1 MSPYRPNLRSAGYGH
16 MSRPSPSPGPERL
29 YLDPPLGHHAGMS
42 TALPARALRRTKLVA
57 TIGPSSI
64 DIIDQLIAA
73 GLDIARVNFSHGTEE
88 DHLRMARAVRAAAA
102 AAGRTVG
109 ILADLPGP
117 KLRLTQLHTDP
128 IQLETGTTVTLTGP
142 DVPASDASL
151 PLADGDVPARLELS
165 DRVLLAD
172 GAAELRVTGARNEA
186 VICEVVRGG
195 PVRSRQGVSVPA
207 ERMPADAS
215 GRADEPVI
223 PHLLEVAP
231 DFAGQSFVRS
241 ANDVKL
247 LRSRIPDDIG
257 IVAKI
262 ETRPALEQIEDI
274 LEVTDGIM
282 VARGDLGVELPFEQ
296 VPLAQ
301 KDLVRAALMAG
312 KPSIVAT
319 QMLESMIKAPRPTR
333 AEASDVANA
342 IIDGADAVMLSGE
355 TAVGDFPLESLAA
368 MANIAERT
376 DHYKRPTRPPAGTPS
391 FGPDVDAR
399 ALAVAAVSL
408 ADTDP
413 DVVAMACYTHSG
425 RTPHR
430 LSSLRPGVPVAAFT
444 PTEAIAR
451 ALTLRRGVY
460 PVVMEVEPEDP
471 ITISEAVVAA
481 LRERWSEFG
490 LGEDD
495 AVVFV
500 QTSVRGGP
508 NQLELLRV

>member
-1 MSPYRPNLRSAGYGH
+1 MSPT
-16 MSRPSPSPGPERL
+16 PSVRTS
-29 YLDPPLGHHAGMS
+29 
-42 TALPARALRRTKLVA
+42 RRTKLVA
-57 TIGPSSI
+57 TIGPASI
-64 DIIDQLIAA
+64 EHVEQLIAA
-73 GLDIARVNFSHGTEE
+73 GLDIARINFSHGTDE
-88 DHLRMARAVRAAAA
+88 DHLRAAEVVRTAAA

-117 KLRLTQLHTDP
+117 KLRLAQLHAEP
-128 IQLETGTTVTLTGP
+128 VELKTGTTVTLTGP
-142 DVPASDASL
+142 DVPPSDASL
-151 PLADGDVPARLELS
+151 PLGDEAVPALLELG

-172 GAAELRVTGARNEA
+172 GAAELRVTGSRNA
-186 VICEVVRGG
+186 AAICEVVRGG
-195 PVRSRQGVSVPA
+195 PVRSRQGASVPA
-207 ERMPADAS
+207 ERMAADAL
-215 GRADEPVI
+215 GRADEAVI
-223 PHLLEVAP
+223 PHLLAVAP

-241 ANDVKL
+241 ANDVRL
-247 LRSRIPDDIG
+247 LRSRIPEDIG

-274 LEVTDGIM
+274 LEVADGIM
-282 VARGDLGVELPFEQ
+282 VARGDLGVELPYAQ

-301 KDLVRAALMAG
+301 KDLVRAALVAG

-342 IIDGADAVMLSGE
+342 IMDGADAVMLSGE
-355 TAVGDFPLESLAA
+355 TAVGDFPLESLEA

-399 ALAVAAVSL
+399 ALAVAAVSM

-425 RTPHR
+425 RTPRR

-460 PVVMEVEPEDP
+460 PVVMQVEPEDP
-471 ITISEAVVAA
+471 VTISEAVVRA
-481 LRERWSEFG
+481 LRERWGEFG

-495 AVVFV
+495 AVAFV

-508 NQLELLRV
+508 NQLELLRI